1 MTGSGGGESVAK
13 MLQVAKKIAAALE
26 RGVAPI
32 IYKTHRFY
40 PETLREGADQFERI
54 NKQFAPELDN
64 SAPARSRDREA
75 AAVPPSGARARRT
88 DRLPDPT
95 ADENFLDLP
104 IEVQIRRLEEAH
116 GIRTDAQRALELS
129 LFMEDKFRDI
139 ALISRQT
146 RPETIFDG
154 PEGWASWLDARL
166 FARRNLDREMSV
178 DLLEEIHWRL
188 RIRHDPPENAGR
200 MQGARRSGFG
210 TLGRP
215 LTRSELA
222 AVEENPLLTHVPG
235 PFRVEPHGI
244 VFRPMV
250 EGRLGARD
258 VQWLEAPPTKA
269 ELAAIQDDPLRAYVA
284 PNFSIRGGTTN
295 TLAEHGVIV
304 YPNFGSVEATRDF
317 HQSLCD
323 EYNAARSQVGYQPYQ
338 AAAHFQRQLI
348 SGHSWEGPG
357 HGRQS
362 RVALNFLLEQAG
374 KPPSAIAD
382 FNDDLFVSSSQWAEK
397 VEEGSNRYQRWQ
409 DKLEQAGGEM
419 DPVDLFDD
427 LRPMMQAYRNMG
439 GESSPFE
446 PGHWHDSDKYEQ
458 LHGQLRSGS

>member
-13 MLQVAKKIAAALE
+13 MLQVAKQIAAALE
-26 RGVAPI
+26 SGVAPL
-32 IYKTHRFY
+32 IYKTHRIY
-40 PETLREGADQFERI
+40 PETLRDGAEQFERI
-54 NKQFAPELDN
+54 NKQFAPELDK
-64 SAPARSRDREA
+64 SAPARSRVRG
-75 AAVPPSGARARRT
+75 AAVAPPSGASARGT
-88 DRLPDPT
+88 DHLPDPT

-139 ALISRQT
+139 ALISRQA

-166 FARRNLDREMSV
+166 FARRNLHREMSV
-178 DLLEEIHWRL
+178 DLLQEFHRRL
-188 RIRHDPPENAGR
+188 RIRHDPETAGR
-200 MQGARRSGFG
+200 MQGARRSAFG
-210 TLGRP
+210 TLSRP
-215 LTRSELA
+215 LSRSARA
-222 AVEENPLLTHVPG
+222 AIEENPLLTYAPG
-235 PFRVEPHGI
+235 PFRTEPYGV
-244 VFRPMV
+244 VFHPSV
-250 EGRLGARD
+250 EGRLGAREMRPLD
-258 VQWLEAPPTKA
+258 APPTA
-269 ELAAIQDDPLRAYVA
+269 EELATFRDDPLQAYIGPDFA
-284 PNFSIRGGTTN
+284 IRGGMS
-295 TLAEHGVIV
+295 EGGVII
-304 YPNFGSVEATRDF
+304 YPNFGSVEGTRVF

-323 EYNAARSQVGYQPYQ
+323 DYNAAREQSGYRPYQ

-348 SGHSWEGPG
+348 SGHSWEGPF
-357 HGRQS
+357 HGRHS

-382 FNDDLFVSSSQWAEK
+382 FNDDLYVSSSQWVEK
-397 VEEGSNRYQRWQ
+397 VEEGSSRYQRWQ
-409 DKLEQAGGEM
+409 NKLEQAGGDM

-427 LRPMMQAYRNMG
+427 LRPMMRQYQEMG

-446 PGHWHDSDKYEQ
+446 PGQWHDSGKYEQ